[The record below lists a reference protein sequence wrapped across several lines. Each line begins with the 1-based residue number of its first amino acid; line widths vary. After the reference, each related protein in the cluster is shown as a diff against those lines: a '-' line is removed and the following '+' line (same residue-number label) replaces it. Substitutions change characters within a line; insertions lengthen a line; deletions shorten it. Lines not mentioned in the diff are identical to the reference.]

1 MKAIE
6 KGYFDVL
13 HEAAKAVN
21 SSLSSEQV
29 LETIVRVAATATGA
43 KGCSLMLLDDALTY
57 LVHIATYGLSDQ
69 FLSKGVISADRIMI
83 ETTGGKPVVV
93 SDVSNDPR
101 IQYPQETMKEGIY
114 SELSVPLYLR
124 DRITGVLRIY
134 SGKRQEFSE
143 YADRTPRWIRIPKSE

>member
-1 MKAIE
+1 
-6 KGYFDVL
+6 
-13 HEAAKAVN
+13 
-21 SSLSSEQV
+21 
-29 LETIVRVAATATGA
+29 
-43 KGCSLMLLDDALTY
+43 MLLDDALTY
-57 LVHIATYGLSDQ
+57 LVHTATYGLSDQ

-101 IQYPQETMKEGIY
+101 IQYPQETMKEGIF

-134 SGKRQEFSE
+134 SGKRQEFS
-143 YADRTPRWIRIPKSE
+143 ADVIKLLSAIADLSAIAIENARMHESLKKAHDVCLTELGYWQP

>member
-1 MKAIE
+1 
-6 KGYFDVL
+6 
-13 HEAAKAVN
+13 
-21 SSLSSEQV
+21 
-29 LETIVRVAATATGA
+29 
-43 KGCSLMLLDDALTY
+43 MLLDDALTH
-57 LVHIATYGLSDQ
+57 LVHTATYGLSDQ

-124 DRITGVLRIY
+124 DRITDVLRIY
-134 SGKRQEFSE
+134 SGKRQEFS
-143 YADRTPRWIRIPKSE
+143 ADVIKLLSAIADLSAIAIENARMHESLKKAQMCV

>member
-1 MKAIE
+1 M
-6 KGYFDVL
+6 F
-13 HEAAKAVN
+13 
-21 SSLSSEQV
+21 
-29 LETIVRVAATATGA
+29 
-43 KGCSLMLLDDALTY
+43 LDDALTH
-57 LVHIATYGLSDQ
+57 LVHTATYGLSDQ

-101 IQYPQETMKEGIY
+101 IQYPQETMKEGIF

-134 SGKRQEFSE
+134 SGKRQEFS
-143 YADRTPRWIRIPKSE
+143 ADVIKLLSAIADLSAIAIENARMHESLKKAHDVCLTELGYWQP

>member
-1 MKAIE
+1 
-6 KGYFDVL
+6 
-13 HEAAKAVN
+13 
-21 SSLSSEQV
+21 
-29 LETIVRVAATATGA
+29 
-43 KGCSLMLLDDALTY
+43 MLLDDALTH
-57 LVHIATYGLSDQ
+57 LVHTATYGLSDQ

-101 IQYPQETMKEGIY
+101 IQYPQETMKEGIF

-134 SGKRQEFSE
+134 SGKRQEFS
-143 YADRTPRWIRIPKSE
+143 ADVIKLLSAIADLSAIAIENARMHESLKKAHDVCLTELGYWQP